1 MGITA
6 QKSGLSKRLDDFK
19 NFIVGLIISLF
30 RYSFDLYNN
39 KCKSLSLDKFLM
51 LGSTL

>member
-6 QKSGLSKRLDDFK
+6 QRSGISKRLDDFK
-19 NFIVGLIISLF
+19 NLIVGLIISLF
-30 RYSFDLYNN
+30 RYSFDPYNN
-39 KCKSLSLDKFLM
+39 KCESLSLGKLLI